1 MDKNYDW
8 IWWIIIIALLCSAAP
23 LGLLALVIYLKQN
36 KKQNKV
42 KQLPPKVDTSSRAD
56 EDHAV
61 PDEDTVRRSAGD
73 DVRSAVSDAMRT
85 AGSAFSD
92 AIRTAGNAINDV
104 AKNADRPEWL
114 INWNAK
120 NKNPKPTAEELRVK
134 KRNDTLSNKR
144 AWAKISKVA
153 GLIFAGLFTFGV
165 IVSFPDVFTEG
176 PLYLL
181 TDVLPVSLLACLG
194 GILALNG
201 HFKLEKY
208 KRFDRYQNLI
218 QPERN
223 VLSVHALADA
233 LGLRYE
239 RVCDDL
245 QEMIDL
251 GFFAFA
257 HLDRGHGRLI
267 LSPDFVDFYDAPPRA
282 AAAPEAVAENDKL
295 NSAAHTQEN
304 EMLRRIRAAND
315 AIPDPALSA
324 KIDEIETLTRKIF
337 RLLEERPEKA
347 ASLHSFT
354 GYYLPQTL
362 KLLDAYARLDSLG
375 VEGENVTT
383 AKAKITTALDMVVQG
398 YRQQLDQL
406 FRDDVVDISAD
417 IAVMEQMLARDGL
430 SGEDLKP
437 ERRN

>member
-1 MDKNYDW
+1 MDKRNNL

-23 LGLLALVIYLKQN
+23 LGLIALVIYLSQS
-36 KKQNKV
+36 KKQDNT
-42 KQLPPKVDTSSRAD
+42 KQIPSVTGQSHDD
-56 EDHAV
+56 ETAHAAAS
-61 PDEDTVRRSAGD
+61 DRHTAGSD

-92 AIRTAGNAINDV
+92 AMRTAGNAISDA
-104 AKNADRPEWL
+104 AKSVDRPEWL

-120 NKNPKPTAEELRVK
+120 NKKPQPTAEELRVK
-134 KRNDTLSNKR
+134 KLNETMSNKR
-144 AWAKISKVA
+144 AWAKIAKVA
-153 GLIFAGLFTFGV
+153 GLIIAGLFTLGAV
-165 IVSFPDVFTEG
+165 VTFPDVFTEG

-181 TDVLPVSLLACLG
+181 TDVLPVSALACLG

-201 HFKLEKY
+201 HFKLEKF
-208 KRFDRYQNLI
+208 KRFDRYKNLI

-223 VLSVHALADA
+223 VLSVHALAEA
-233 LGLRYE
+233 LDLRYE

-251 GFFAFA
+251 DFFPFA
-257 HLDRGHGRLI
+257 HLDIGRGRLI
-267 LSPDFVDFYDAPPRA
+267 LSPDFVDLYDTSSQ
-282 AAAPEAVAENDKL
+282 AAPAEPVRETAKEPD
-295 NSAAHTQEN
+295 HTQEN

-315 AIPDPALSA
+315 AIPDPVLSA
-324 KIDEIETLTRKIF
+324 KIDEIEMLTRKIF

-362 KLLDAYARLDSLG
+362 KLLEAYARLDSLG

-398 YRQQLDQL
+398 YHQQLDQL

-430 SGEDLKP
+430 SGEELRP
-437 ERRN
+437 EHRN